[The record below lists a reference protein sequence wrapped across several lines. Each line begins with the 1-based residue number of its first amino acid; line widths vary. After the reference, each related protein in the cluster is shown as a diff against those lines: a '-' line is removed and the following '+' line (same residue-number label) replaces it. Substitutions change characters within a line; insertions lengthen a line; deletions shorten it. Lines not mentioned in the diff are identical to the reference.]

1 MEDKNLLLKYLDVAY
16 DSDEE
21 MDMELDEMEEVM
33 SVMFVMEEEQHM
45 IPRAP
50 QLPSDVVCRNFKEG
64 HDRIWAHY
72 FTPNPVFR
80 MARHVFNRIVDA
92 VKLVDKEFVQRH
104 DCTGL
109 MGLSSLQKC
118 VASIRILAYGLPA
131 DAVDEY
137 IQIGDS
143 TALKAMRHFCRAI
156 IKAFGATYLRA
167 PNQQDIARLLAE
179 GESRGFPGMLG
190 SIDCMHWEWRNCPT
204 AWKGQFTGRYKKPS
218 MILEAVADHKLW
230 FWHAY
235 FGMPGSCNDINVVHR
250 SPLFSRY
257 MEGQTAPVNFNVNG
271 RAYDTGYYLAD
282 GIYPDWIAFVKSVRQ
297 PMERKTQH
305 FAAQQESARKD
316 IERAFGVLQARW
328 AVVRGPAYGWDKRAI
343 GEIMKAC
350 IIMHN
355 MIVEDEGDGA
365 MNTNFDSLGDLADL
379 RTGILAQRDA
389 FVRAHHKLRNREVHG
404 QLQVDLIEHQWTRLG
419 ARLSSNGATM

>member
-33 SVMFVMEEEQHM
+33 SVMFVMEEQQHM

-50 QLPSDVVCRNFKEG
+50 QLPRDVVCRNFKEG

-72 FTPNPVFR
+72 FAPNPVYGPKKFRRRYSLRKTLHIDFLFQFMINGPVKVDTSPFSNTCYSYNCRFR

-271 RAYDTGYYLAD
+271 RAYNTGYYLAD

-297 PMERKTQH
+297 PMERKTHH
-305 FAAQQESARKD
+305 FLAQQE
-316 IERAFGVLQARW
+316 
-328 AVVRGPAYGWDKRAI
+328 
-343 GEIMKAC
+343 
-350 IIMHN
+350 
-355 MIVEDEGDGA
+355 
-365 MNTNFDSLGDLADL
+365 
-379 RTGILAQRDA
+379 
-389 FVRAHHKLRNREVHG
+389 
-404 QLQVDLIEHQWTRLG
+404 
-419 ARLSSNGATM
+419 